1 MMQKLY
7 GIKAY
12 YIRMHLFIESIRKS
26 RVVLKINIPKD
37 IEGKIHKTFDLSSLS
52 LDINIIEILVQVYK

>member
-12 YIRMHLFIESIRKS
+12 CIRMHLFVESIRKLGDVKYFTLKGI
-26 RVVLKINIPKD
+26 RVWVL
-37 IEGKIHKTFDLSSLS
+37 G
-52 LDINIIEILVQVYK
+52 

>member
-12 YIRMHLFIESIRKS
+12 YIRMHLFIESMRKLGD
-26 RVVLKINIPKD
+26 VKYFTLK
-37 IEGKIHKTFDLSSLS
+37 ELC
-52 LDINIIEILVQVYK
+52 